1 MFKLFDGSLFLIIGG
16 ICTLLVL
23 CKFLAAVRQ
32 PALEWQE
39 RVAPSC
45 MERTL
50 WTKWQW
56 SCENFGQML
65 NYEHCI
71 ETNMTVDRNRFELEM
86 FQMKINAVATILRG
100 TENQFFC
107 AICVS
112 HWKSLIHELYI
123 TWQSHLPPMRAGTTN
138 ATGWPLGLE
147 AAKARDCPKP
157 ESIVARFGEGM
168 KSTSTR
174 KTYSAHCVIWVD
186 GQIQIL
192 FQITCNSKFY
202 IKTSLIQITDKTLI
216 WYEMRWDAYAKVS
229 AVKNCF
235 TVGPSN
241 TSYPN
246 MTLNLSTLMWL

>member
-1 MFKLFDGSLFLIIGG
+1 MRITSL
-16 ICTLLVL
+16 
-23 CKFLAAVRQ
+23 
-32 PALEWQE
+32 
-39 RVAPSC
+39 
-45 MERTL
+45 RTDSKL
-50 WTKWQW
+50 WTLYQNKYDTVSKPIRTWNV
-56 SCENFGQML
+56 SDENQCSSH
-65 NYEHCI
+65 Y
-71 ETNMTVDRNRFELEM
+71 
-86 FQMKINAVATILRG
+86 FQGYK
-100 TENQFFC
+100 NQFFC

-112 HWKSLIHELYI
+112 HWKWLIHELYI

-192 FQITCNSKFY
+192 IQITCNSQFY

-241 TSYPN
+241 TLYPN